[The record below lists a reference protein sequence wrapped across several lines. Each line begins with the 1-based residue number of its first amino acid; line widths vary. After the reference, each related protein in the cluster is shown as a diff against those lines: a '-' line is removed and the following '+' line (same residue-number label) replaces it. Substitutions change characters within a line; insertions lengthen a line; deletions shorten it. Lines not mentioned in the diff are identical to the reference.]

1 MRLLVLET
9 LPMLVQPGKCW
20 FKIGGCWFDFL
31 KNIQIKQ
38 RSLRFEATEPT
49 EPTLFVCTI
58 EIIFDVN
65 FSTGCSH
72 LVANVKNGQILSAV
86 AAYPV

>member
-1 MRLLVLET
+1 
-9 LPMLVQPGKCW
+9 MLVQPGKCW
-20 FKIGGCWFDFL
+20 FKIGQCWFGFL
-31 KNIQIKQ
+31 INIQIKQ
-38 RSLRFEATEPT
+38 WSLRFEATEPT
-49 EPTLFVCTI
+49 EPTLSVCIIEKFV
-58 EIIFDVN
+58 DVN